1 MGNLGRRW
9 RRDRTKSAEGCPDFG
24 QRVGVDVSAPVD
36 RPSSRDRSETPA
48 SRPAPPANRTPSS
61 RWAARYF
68 GRDDGVNLFSC
79 PMWLVASRDIPQRD
93 RALTALAPHRENRAV
108 TGSDGRAPTWRRV
121 PRASASAHLSG
132 STRRDACAD
141 WIAGPQPRDSRA
153 RLAARRSSRD
163 VAGVGPGRPPR
174 APAPPDG
181 RRRPEAGR

>member
-1 MGNLGRRW
+1 MGNLGRRG

-24 QRVGVDVSAPVD
+24 QGVGVDVSAPVD
-36 RPSSRDRSETPA
+36 RRSSRDRSETPA

-68 GRDDGVNLFSC
+68 GRDDGVNLFPC
-79 PMWLVASRDIPQRD
+79 PMWLVASREIPQRD

-153 RLAARRSSRD
+153 LLAARRSYRD
-163 VAGVGPGRPPR
+163 VAVGPGRPPS

-181 RRRPEAGR
+181 PRCPEAGR